1 MYVCMYVC
9 INYCVSNIASV
20 SSAVAMVFVCFA
32 EDPHS
37 LKVGCVCTV
46 YLFGASDNT
55 FSICMELYCNC
66 RPKCMY
72 VCMCV
77 YLFVCIYVCV
87 CMYACMYV

>member
-1 MYVCMYVC
+1 MYSIYVCMYVCMYTC

-46 YLFGASDNT
+46 YLFGASDTT
-55 FSICMELYCNC
+55 FSICM
-66 RPKCMY
+66 
-72 VCMCV
+72 
-77 YLFVCIYVCV
+77 
-87 CMYACMYV
+87 